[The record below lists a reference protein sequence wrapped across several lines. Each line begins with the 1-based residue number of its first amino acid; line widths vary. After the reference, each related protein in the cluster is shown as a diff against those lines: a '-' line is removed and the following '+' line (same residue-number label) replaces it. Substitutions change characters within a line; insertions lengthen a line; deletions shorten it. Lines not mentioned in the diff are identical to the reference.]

1 MKYSRLFHPWSLDR
15 DLLCHVLLEDPP
27 TFAAA
32 LWVAERVLPT
42 LILLSPAV
50 LTQIRVMAKAKVA
63 KVNFILMTLV
73 AL

>member
-1 MKYSRLFHPWSLDR
+1 MVFRQRPNVPSYLRTH
-15 DLLCHVLLEDPP
+15 LLLQ
-27 TFAAA
+27 
-32 LWVAERVLPT
+32 LPFR
-42 LILLSPAV
+42 LLSEWPAFMLLFLDV